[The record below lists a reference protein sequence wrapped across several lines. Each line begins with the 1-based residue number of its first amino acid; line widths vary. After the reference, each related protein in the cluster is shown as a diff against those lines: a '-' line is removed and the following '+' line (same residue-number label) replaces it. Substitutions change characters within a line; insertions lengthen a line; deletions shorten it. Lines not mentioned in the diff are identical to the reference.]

1 MSCKISKLIRT
12 CWQNIFSKEG
22 NGKEIKGK
30 ESKVG
35 ANSNQLIWLS
45 RLVQLIV
52 ISWSKGLT
60 KWNTKVN
67 YGHKIRK
74 TRTIVTYLSSIKK
87 IYVEGMSR
95 FKKWSYHQH
104 L

>member
-1 MSCKISKLIRT
+1 MDEL
-12 CWQNIFSKEG
+12 QNIQANNNLLTKILGKQG

-45 RLVQLIV
+45 RLVQLFV

-60 KWNTKVN
+60 K
-67 YGHKIRK
+67 
-74 TRTIVTYLSSIKK
+74 
-87 IYVEGMSR
+87 
-95 FKKWSYHQH
+95 
-104 L
+104 